1 MVQQIIAI
9 LLVLCLLAGTLTLL
23 RKRGLAQFS
32 PRLRLG
38 ASGSKEIH
46 VIERIALSP
55 QHSLHLI
62 NVREDIFLIGVS
74 PSGCNK
80 IASFAASIDRA
91 ECREPK

>member
-1 MVQQIIAI
+1 MVQQIVAI
-9 LLVLCLLAGTLTLL
+9 LLVLGLLMGTLTML

-32 PRLRLG
+32 PRLHLG
-38 ASGSKEIH
+38 ASRSKEIR

-62 NVREDIFLIGVS
+62 NVRDDVFLIGVS

-80 IASFAASIDRA
+80 IATFASDGGAACPEHD
-91 ECREPK
+91 